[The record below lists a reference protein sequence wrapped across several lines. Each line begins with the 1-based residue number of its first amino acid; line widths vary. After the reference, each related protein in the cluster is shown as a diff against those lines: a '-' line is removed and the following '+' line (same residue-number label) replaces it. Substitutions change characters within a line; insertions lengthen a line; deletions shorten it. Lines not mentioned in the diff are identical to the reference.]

1 MGLTMMHIM
10 RQTMRPEAT
19 VVVAV
24 ATAMLVAI
32 VAARLA
38 LTATALVGCGYTTL
52 ATGLRSMIR
61 H

>member
-1 MGLTMMHIM
+1 
-10 RQTMRPEAT
+10 MRPEAT